1 MFGDDLVKNRSA
13 WPGNSA
19 ITGLALS
26 SRRTSFHM
34 PPAHTWPRVLERSS
48 TDNLSEVGDCGN
60 LELPSHPI
68 SEPSRQ
74 PRCQCLASDGM
85 SAPVVPSSFHLLCSQ
100 PSRPD
105 LRPALYRTGLHLPG
119 GQVAR

>member
-48 TDNLSEVGDCGN
+48 TDNLSEVGYCGN

-68 SEPSRQ
+68 SEPLQ
-74 PRCQCLASDGM
+74 PGRPV
-85 SAPVVPSSFHLLCSQ
+85 SAMWLFQ
-100 PSRPD
+100 PAKRRAFPI
-105 LRPALYRTGLHLPG
+105 PAP
-119 GQVAR
+119 GQVGGWGGKPAVFITFPPRKRLCV